1 MTISTGGTST
11 ESRGPDA
18 PEDWDPVLSQII
30 YNYELTLNREMG
42 RAVVNLSGSPLFV
55 GASDFAC
62 GCLDAE
68 GNILTSIAWSLQM
81 GYAVSNTVRASLRRY
96 RHDIHPGDMIFC
108 NDPYGG
114 GGLHSSDVVVVA
126 PVFTDGELS
135 AWVGVSAHV
144 TDVGGAVP
152 GGFSVE
158 PMECFGENI
167 RFTPVKFY
175 ERGVY
180 RGDLVDAFLTNVRLP
195 ERTGIDL
202 KALMGATW
210 IGRERMAALF
220 EQHGA
225 DRVRA
230 VHAAQIQQSD
240 SAMRERLAVLPDGVY
255 EGAAHMEH
263 DGAEDRV
270 YTIRMRVVKE
280 GDRITFDYTGTD
292 AQAPG
297 ILNSAE
303 VGSTGNVVAAL
314 ATVLAPDIPF
324 NEGLMHPVT
333 IESPRGTLVNAIK
346 PAPISGATIYGA
358 WFGTDAILEALNYMV
373 AGHQD
378 HEHRRTGPWGSWTF
392 AWLYCTNQYGE
403 PWFFNVFTAGSGGA
417 SAMPFRDG
425 EPAMMGVQT
434 VGSFTANIEDY
445 ELQSPVLFLQ
455 RAFAPDTGGAGRH
468 RGGLALESLCVP
480 WDTPKWDTVV
490 FHNRLSTPSSAV
502 SGGLPGAGSSLRFAR
517 DILGD
522 VRDRWTR
529 GEPLPIREYAE
540 SAERTPTRARGL
552 VIEAEDGYYMR
563 ATGGPGYGDPLD
575 RPVEEVAEDL
585 RREFVSPTIARDAY
599 GAVLASDGTPDA
611 DGTARHRAD
620 LKRERAA
627 LPLTADAMSELRR
640 RNPPA
645 PSGSADRTEPQ
656 VLGEYLE
663 LAGTGYRCRCCGHVY
678 CDARDNWKWHAA
690 FQQATVSPSTIQSP
704 IRERDDLYYR
714 QYFCPGCGVQA
725 ETEVALPDEPPRWN
739 FRPLSVW
746 RAQQD
751 AQAGASLT

>member
-1 MTISTGGTST
+1 MTISTGDTTTSERDT
-11 ESRGPDA
+11 A
-18 PEDWDPVLSQII
+18 QDWDPVLSQII

-81 GYAVSNTVRASLRRY
+81 GYAVSNTVRATLRRY
-96 RHDIHPGDMIFC
+96 GDDIHPGDMIFC

-210 IGRERMAALF
+210 IGRERMESLF
-220 EQHGA
+220 AQHGA
-225 DRVRA
+225 ERVRA
-230 VHAAQIQQSD
+230 VHAGQIQQSD
-240 SAMRERLAVLPDGVY
+240 KAMRERLAALPDGVY

-263 DGAEDRV
+263 DGAEDRI

-280 GDRITFDYTGTD
+280 GEHITFDYTGTD
-292 AQAPG
+292 PQAPG

-324 NEGLMHPVT
+324 NEGLMHPVS

-358 WFGTDAILEALNYMV
+358 WFGTDAVLEALNYMI
-373 AGHQD
+373 AGHQ
-378 HEHRRTGPWGSWTF
+378 EHQQRRTGPWGSWTF
-392 AWLYCTNQYGE
+392 AWLHCTNQYGE

-455 RAFAPDTGGAGRH
+455 RAFAPDTGGAGRY

-480 WDTPKWDTVV
+480 WDTAKWDTVV

-502 SGGLPGAGSSLRFAR
+502 SGGQSGAGSSLRFAR
-517 DILGD
+517 GIMDD
-522 VRDRWTR
+522 VRARWR
-529 GEPLPIREYAE
+529 HGDPLPIREYAE
-540 SAERTPTRARGL
+540 SAERTPTRAKGL
-552 VIEAEDGYYMR
+552 VVEADDGYYMR

-575 RPVEEVAEDL
+575 RPVDEVAEDL
-585 RREFVSPTIARDAY
+585 RRGFVSPRTARDAY
-599 GAVLASDGTPDA
+599 GAVLTPDGSPDPEA
-611 DGTARHRAD
+611 TARHRAQ
-620 LKRERAA
+620 LRQERAA
-627 LPLTADAMSELRR
+627 LPRTSEALSDLRHTQ
-640 RNPPA
+640 PPA
-645 PSGSADRTEPQ
+645 PAGSADRTGTQ
-656 VLGEYLE
+656 TLGEHLE
-663 LAGTGYRCRCCGHVY
+663 LTTAGYQCRDCAHTF
-678 CDARDNWKWHAA
+678 CDPRDNWKWHAA
-690 FQQATVSPSTIQSP
+690 FRQATISPAALQSP
-704 IRERDDLYYR
+704 IRERDDLNYR
-714 QYFCPGCGVQA
+714 QYFCPGCGVQV

-746 RAQQD
+746 RAQRNTGSNVPQP
-751 AQAGASLT
+751 

>member
-1 MTISTGGTST
+1 MTTTVT
-11 ESRGPDA
+11 DHRGHETT
-18 PEDWDPVLSQII
+18 EDWDPVLSQII

-81 GYAVSNTVRASLRRY
+81 GYAVSNTVRASLERY
-96 RHDIHPGDMIFC
+96 GDDIHPGDMIFC

-126 PVFTDGELS
+126 PVFTDGELA

-158 PMECFGENI
+158 PMECYGENI

-175 ERGVY
+175 ERGTY
-180 RGDLVDAFLTNVRLP
+180 RADLVDAFLTNVRLP

-210 IGRERMAALF
+210 IGRERMEALF
-220 EQHGA
+220 AQHGA
-225 DRVRA
+225 DRVRT

-240 SAMRERLAVLPDGVY
+240 QAMRERLAVLPDGVY

-263 DGAEDRV
+263 DGAEDRI

-280 GDRITFDYTGTD
+280 GERITFDYTGTD
-292 AQAPG
+292 PQAPG

-303 VGSTGNVVAAL
+303 VGSTGNVVAAI

-333 IESPRGTLVNAIK
+333 ITSPRGTLVNAIK

-358 WFGTDAILEALNYMV
+358 WLGTDAILEALNYMI
-373 AGHQD
+373 AGSQD
-378 HEHRRTGPWGSWTF
+378 HQQRRTGPWGSWTF
-392 AWLYCTNQYGE
+392 AWLHCTNQYGE

-434 VGSFTANIEDY
+434 VGSFAANIEDY

-502 SGGLPGAGSSLRFAR
+502 SGGQSGAGSSLRFAR
-517 DILGD
+517 GIMPD
-522 VRDRWTR
+522 VRECWKHGGD
-529 GEPLPIREYAE
+529 LPVRTYAE
-540 SAERTPTRARGL
+540 SAERTPTRAKGL
-552 VIEAEDGYYMR
+552 VIHAEDGYYMR

-575 RPVEEVAEDL
+575 RPVPELAEDL
-585 RREFVSPTIARDAY
+585 RRGFVSPDTARNAY
-599 GAVLASDGTPDA
+599 GAS
-611 DGTARHRAD
+611 
-620 LKRERAA
+620 
-627 LPLTADAMSELRR
+627 LTADGAVDTDATDRRRAQLRR
-640 RNPPA
+640 ERTALPTAAEALPVLRSQQPPA
-645 PSGSADRTEPQ
+645 PDGSYDGTGTQ

-663 LAGTGYRCRCCGHVY
+663 LNATGYRCRACGHTY
-678 CDARDNWKWHAA
+678 CDPRDNWKWHAA
-690 FQQATVSPSTIQSP
+690 FREATVAPETIQTP
-704 IRERDDLYYR
+704 IRPRDDLLYR
-714 QYFCPGCGVQA
+714 RYFCPSCGVQT
-725 ETEVALPDEPPRWN
+725 ETEVALTGEAPRWN
-739 FRPLSVW
+739 FRPVSVW
-746 RAQQD
+746 RAIEEEV
-751 AQAGASLT
+751 SE